1 MKPDYSGLKRL
12 LYATQYSYQGLRA
25 SWESEAAIRQ
35 ELLLIVFLLPITF
48 LLNISSVEQVLLI
61 FSLAFIV
68 VAELLNT
75 ALETVVDRIGHE
87 FNVLSGKAKDIGSA
101 AVFVSLVNAFF
112 TWLIILW

>member
-1 MKPDYSGLKRL
+1 MKTGYTGLKRL

-35 ELLLIVFLLPITF
+35 ELLLIVFLVPITF
-48 LLNISSVEQVLLI
+48 LLNITSVEQVMLI

-87 FNVLSGKAKDIGSA
+87 FNTLSGKAKDIGSA
-101 AVFVSLVNAFF
+101 AVFVSLVTAFL

>member
-1 MKPDYSGLKRL
+1 MKKGYTGLKRL

-35 ELLLIVFLLPITF
+35 ELLLIMFLVPITF
-48 LLNISSVEQVLLI
+48 LLNITSVEQVMLL
-61 FSLAFIV
+61 FSLALIV

-87 FNVLSGKAKDIGSA
+87 FNTVRGKAKDICSA
-101 AVFVSLVNAFF
+101 AVFISLVTAFL